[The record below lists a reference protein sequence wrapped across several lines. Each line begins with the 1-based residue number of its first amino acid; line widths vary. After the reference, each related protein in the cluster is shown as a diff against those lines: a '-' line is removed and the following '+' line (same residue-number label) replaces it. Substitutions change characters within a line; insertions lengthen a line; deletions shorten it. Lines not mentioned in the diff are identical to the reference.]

1 MDNMQMLID
10 RLEQATRARRATSG
24 AASTPLS
31 SAPPVPGL
39 RFQAGDKVLD
49 LATGAKGTVLAG
61 ARDDA
66 SGRQAYS
73 VELTTGH
80 FVYRSVSELERD
92 TRPGAN
98 GPGR

>member
-1 MDNMQMLID
+1 MENMRVLID

-24 AASTPLS
+24 PPSIPGS

-39 RFQAGDKVLD
+39 RFQSGDKVLD
-49 LATGAKGTVLAG
+49 LATGSKGTVLAG

-80 FVYRSVSELERD
+80 LVYRSVVELERD
-92 TRPGAN
+92 VLPGAA